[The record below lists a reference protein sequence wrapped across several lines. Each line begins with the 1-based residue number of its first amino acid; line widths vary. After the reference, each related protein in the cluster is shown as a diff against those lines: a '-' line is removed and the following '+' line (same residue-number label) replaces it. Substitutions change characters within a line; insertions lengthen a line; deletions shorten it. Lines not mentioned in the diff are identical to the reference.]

1 MISKEGIEDMKVM
14 IYSAFV
20 IIGLILATILG
31 TLGQDISYHLNERF
45 PAIELTTAIT
55 IVTFISIGLYII
67 IPISLVIFIKT
78 EKNEKIYLIM
88 SVITCVLIGL
98 PVSIWSFFVWAMW
111 MG

>member
-1 MISKEGIEDMKVM
+1 M

-20 IIGLILATILG
+20 IIGLIFATILG
-31 TLGQDISYHLNERF
+31 ILGQDISYYINERF
-45 PAIELTTAIT
+45 PTIELTTAIT

-67 IPISLVIFIKT
+67 IPISLFIFNKT
-78 EKNEKIYLIM
+78 EKIYLVV

-98 PVSIWSFFVWAMW
+98 PISIWSFFVWAMW